1 MIEIDKNQKYIFLTY
16 YYEESF
22 YRPDQDWVVDD
33 LNRYG
38 VVRMI
43 NRAFTLT
50 SGLIENKLRLQIAPI
65 DFMENFP
72 NVKFKIGELT
82 KLANGNTEDEY
93 FKIYPNVLVEDKEI
107 YLHKDFDCDIRYF
120 VAERNI
126 SIFKQISDLVKG
138 DIIIGGILPHSV
150 PLEEFY
156 QLIENFPTTHEKKL
170 YAQSRISSVLRN
182 YFEDVK
188 DSNALYVKYRNKKS
202 SKHGI
207 GLAKLFEEYEAEK
220 FQTIYEKLLSM
231 LENEESYNETT
242 WQKEIIDI
250 LLLLYPKYI
259 AVFKEVS
266 VNVDDIKK
274 KFLDFLF
281 VDANGHVDI
290 VEIKQP
296 FDHKIMT
303 KGLYR
308 GNHIPLRELSGT
320 VMQIEKYV
328 YYLNRWGKRGETILS
343 EKYKNQLPDNFKIHI
358 TNPKGFIIMGR
369 ENNLSPFQKHDFEV
383 VKRKYKNVIDILSYD
398 DLLQRLKF
406 TIEQIRLR

>member
-1 MIEIDKNQKYIFLTY
+1 MIEIDKNKKNIFLTY
-16 YYEESF
+16 YYEDSI
-22 YRPDQDWVVDD
+22 YRPDQDWIIDN

-38 VVRMI
+38 VVRI
-43 NRAFTLT
+43 ANKIFTLT
-50 SGLIENKLRLQIAPI
+50 KDLIENKSRLQIKPNQ
-65 DFMENFP
+65 FMEEYP
-72 NVKFKIGELT
+72 QVKFKIGELT
-82 KLANGNTEDEY
+82 TLANGNTEDKY
-93 FKIYPNVLVEDKEI
+93 FKIYPDVLVENKEI
-107 YLHKDFDCDIRYF
+107 YLHRDFDCDIRYF
-120 VAERNI
+120 IAESRI
-126 SIFKQISDLVKG
+126 SIFKQIADLVYG
-138 DIIIGGILPHSV
+138 DIIIGGNLPQSV

-156 QLIENFPTTHEKKL
+156 ELIDNFPTTYEKKL

-182 YFEDVK
+182 YFEEVK
-188 DSNALYVKYRNKKS
+188 DSNALYVRYRNKKS
-202 SKHGI
+202 SKQSL
-207 GLAKLFEEYEAEK
+207 GLSKLFEEYEADK
-220 FQTIYEKLLSM
+220 FQTIYQRLLSM
-231 LENEESYNETT
+231 LEDEESYNETE

-266 VNVDDIKK
+266 VNADDIRE

-296 FDHKIMT
+296 FNHKIMT

-320 VMQIEKYV
+320 VMQLEKYI
-328 YYLNRWGKRGETILS
+328 YYLNRWGKRGEKVLS
-343 EKYKNQLPDNFKIHI
+343 EKYKDQLPANFKIHI

-369 ENNLSPFQKHDFEV
+369 ENNLSIFQKNDFEV

-406 TIEQIRLR
+406 TIDQIKLR